1 MRGNSTHSAI
11 LVITMPIYKECLKG
25 YEEISLDR
33 LISICPHY
41 PIRFFAPE
49 RLDVSY
55 YVNKTKA
62 LSDVQVERFDDG
74 YFKDLITYSK
84 LLTSPLFYRRF
95 EQYEYLLIYQDDAFI
110 FRDDLGFW
118 CSQGYDYIGAP
129 FFRNYVTDFEKAP
142 YIGVGNGGFSLR
154 KIESMLKILHSWK
167 RFYDRQDIIRLKNNK
182 NWKGKLFYEGI
193 YLLGFIGLYN
203 NTFHLF
209 NGFKGYEDFFWGYY
223 AGPKFSWMK
232 FPDYHQALKF
242 SFEFNCQQLYKDN
255 NYQLPTGCHRWWGT
269 DKEFWMPIFK
279 SLGVL

>member
-1 MRGNSTHSAI
+1 
-11 LVITMPIYKECLKG
+11 
-25 YEEISLDR
+25 
-33 LISICPHY
+33 ICPHY

-167 RFYDRQDIIRLKNNK
+167 R
-182 NWKGKLFYEGI
+182 
-193 YLLGFIGLYN
+193 
-203 NTFHLF
+203 
-209 NGFKGYEDFFWGYY
+209 
-223 AGPKFSWMK
+223 
-232 FPDYHQALKF
+232 
-242 SFEFNCQQLYKDN
+242 
-255 NYQLPTGCHRWWGT
+255 
-269 DKEFWMPIFK
+269 
-279 SLGVL
+279 